1 MFYLFYLFKG
11 LIEQKANLLL
21 QHYSRVRQ
29 LLQAPPSAKG
39 ATRTPFGASGA
50 HTAGMEDFDLEDPHG
65 PGGEMS
71 ANLVSVLGTGPK
83 VPMGQDLLRVNPP
96 KSEDYRSDE
105 SDGDDDGD
113 TRPLTRDELKQ
124 RTLNKLTKKM
134 GGGLAMLN
142 MSGAN
147 NTNTNTNTGNTN
159 TQGGGALNGTNGT
172 AGPNNANT
180 DGPSP
185 KKAPR
190 KK

>member
-1 MFYLFYLFKG
+1 M
-11 LIEQKANLLL
+11 
-21 QHYSRVRQ
+21 RQ
-29 LLQAPPSAKG
+29 LLQAPPSAAKG
-39 ATRTPFGASGA
+39 ASRTPFGASSA
-50 HTAGMEDFDLEDPHG
+50 HHAHNAGMDDFDLEDPHG

-142 MSGAN
+142 MSGGN
-147 NTNTNTNTGNTN
+147 NTNTNVNSNANTANN
-159 TQGGGALNGTNGT
+159 NAQGAGALNAMNGT
-172 AGPNNANT
+172 AGPGNANT
-180 DGPSP
+180 ETISP
-185 KKAPR
+185 KKGL
-190 KK
+190 KKK